1 MQIKV
6 TVSVSESSY
15 VKHEARGNI
24 LMQRDRTAQENI
36 FFFLDQSDGQWP
48 ISQVVEDLQQSR
60 ALWKTS
66 QSFHEAE
73 RLCSRGPTNVF
84 HMPGTRLT
92 ETEH

>member
-1 MQIKV
+1 
-6 TVSVSESSY
+6 
-15 VKHEARGNI
+15 
-24 LMQRDRTAQENI
+24 MQRDRTAQENI

-73 RLCSRGPTNVF
+73 RLCCRGPTNVF